1 MRLQMKALNK
11 KSKSI
16 IFLLVFFI
24 PVIALSSIS
33 AKGLYERDFA
43 VYEMSF
49 VHAEYLDADGDGL
62 EDDTRFSVY
71 TYLNQEIFDGSLI
84 RLDCNFEII
93 LPSNKTFYYH
103 GYIRLYS
110 VSCTIQFDVYD
121 TVSEPGWYTINFSSS
136 VRLFNVKYTC
146 FCTTI
151 FDPPTGTEGGA
162 GPTIGL

>member
-1 MRLQMKALNK
+1 MKVLNK

-16 IFLLVFFI
+16 IFLLVFLI

-33 AKGLYERDFA
+33 ASGILERDFS

-71 TYLNQEIFDGSLI
+71 TYFNPEFFDGSII

-93 LPSNKTFYYH
+93 LPSGITFYYH
-103 GYIRLYS
+103 GFIRMNS
-110 VSCTIQFDVYD
+110 VSCTIQIDAFN
-121 TVSEPGWYTINFSSS
+121 TVSEPGWYTINFSSY
-136 VRLFNVKYTC
+136 VKIYNVKFTC

-151 FDPPTGTEGGA
+151 FDPPTGHPEGG
-162 GPTIGL
+162 GTPTIGL

>member
-1 MRLQMKALNK
+1 MKALNK

-16 IFLLVFFI
+16 IFLLVFLI

-33 AKGLYERDFA
+33 ARGLYERDFS

-49 VHAEYLDADGDGL
+49 VHAEYLDADGDGF

-71 TYLNQEIFDGSLI
+71 TYFNPEFFDGSLI

-93 LPSNKTFYYH
+93 LPSNASFAFH

-110 VSCTIQFDVYD
+110 VSGTIQINAYN
-121 TVSEPGWYTINFSSS
+121 TVIEPGWYTINFSSS
-136 VRLFNVKYTC
+136 VKMYNIKYTC
-146 FCTTI
+146 FCTII
-151 FDPPTGTEGGA
+151 FDPPTGHPVGG
-162 GPTIGL
+162 GTPTIGL